1 MLLNKCGAAIALV
14 VAACSA
20 NATVWI
26 NEIHYDNSGADVG
39 EAVELAGA
47 AGTSLSG
54 WSLLLYNGSN
64 GAVYATYSLSGTIP
78 STCGDF
84 GVVVV
89 NTPGL
94 QNGSPD
100 GFAVVDATGTVVQFL
115 SYEGQMLG
123 NSGPAA
129 GMLSVD
135 IGVSQNGS
143 DPAGMSLQLAG
154 SGTSYADFVWLPN
167 FASTFGACNADQT
180 FAGMDQ
186 PPSVTNHTPVD
197 GAQNVA
203 VDSHITI
210 GFSEDVVV
218 TSDFASVSCDV
229 SGPHAYLVSGGPVTF
244 TLDLAADFAP
254 IESCQVRVHAD
265 AVADLDGTP
274 EGMLIDHT
282 FAFST
287 QSVGTD
293 YYASADTTSA
303 QALRLSLHEIIDDH
317 QRFPYTSTATDTWDI
332 LEFADE
338 DPMNPGRIL
347 DVYKN
352 ASYLK
357 VGGGNTE
364 YNREHT
370 WPKSYGFATDNASN
384 YPYTDTHMLFLSD
397 AGYNSSRN
405 NKPYAE
411 CLANCVERVTE
422 ANNGS
427 GGGSG
432 VFPGNSNWYDTLNW
446 QTWGDRKGDV
456 ARAVLYMAIRYEGG
470 NHGVTGAAEPDLR
483 LTDDKALIASNS
495 TNQSVAYMGLLS
507 DLLLWHEQDPP
518 DAKERLR
525 NEAVYSY
532 QGNRNPFI
540 DHPEWAAILWGNGG
554 GGGDTGGGD
563 TTAPSV
569 PTGLVTSAGDQS
581 VSLDWADNT
590 EADLAGYFVQ
600 RSTSS
605 GGPFARLNAEPL
617 ASSSLIDTNVINGI
631 IYYYVV
637 SAVDISANESGFS
650 AQSSAT
656 PTAPV
661 TCTAG
666 SVHVASVATGYSDL
680 GRGFKAGAA
689 NVSVLDNCGN
699 PVAAAQVGGAFT
711 GRVSGSATGTTD
723 SGGTAYLESPT
734 STKKQLSFQFCVDAV
749 AASGLVYA
757 PADNLQTCGV
767 Y

>member
-1 MLLNKCGAAIALV
+1 MLLKKCGAAIALV
-14 VAACSA
+14 AAACSA

-47 AGTSLSG
+47 AGTSLNG
-54 WSLLLYNGSN
+54 WSLLLYNGAN
-64 GAVYATYSLSGTIP
+64 GDAYATHSLSGTIP
-78 STCGDF
+78 ATCGDF

-100 GFAVVDATGTVVQFL
+100 GIAVVDGSGTLVQFL

-123 NSGPAA
+123 NSGPAT
-129 GMLSVD
+129 GMWSLD
-135 IGVSQNGS
+135 IGVSQNGIDS
-143 DPAGMSLQLAG
+143 AGMSLQLAG
-154 SGTSYADFVWLPN
+154 SGTGYADFVWMPN

-186 PPSVTNHTPVD
+186 PPGVTDHSPVD
-197 GAQNVA
+197 GAQNIS

-218 TSDFASVSCDV
+218 SSDFASVSCDV
-229 SGPHAYLVSGGPVTF
+229 SGPHDYIVSGGPSTY
-244 TLDLAADFAP
+244 TLDLAADFSP
-254 IESCQVRVHAD
+254 IENCSVRVHAE

-274 EGMLIDHT
+274 DGMLIDHT

-293 YYASADTTSA
+293 YYASADTSSA
-303 QALRLSLHEIIDDH
+303 ESLRLSLHEIIDDH
-317 QRFPYTSTATDTWDI
+317 QRYPYSSTATDTWDI

-357 VGGGNTE
+357 AGGGNTE

-370 WPKSYGFATDNASN
+370 WPKSYGFTSDNASN

-411 CLANCVERVTE
+411 CLADCVERVTE
-422 ANNGS
+422 VNNGT

-432 VFPGNSNWYDTLNW
+432 AFPGNSNWYDTLYW
-446 QTWGDRKGDV
+446 QTWGDRQGDV

-470 NHGVTGAAEPDLR
+470 LHGVTGAAEPDLR
-483 LTDDKALIASNS
+483 LTNDTALISSNS
-495 TNQSVAYMGLLS
+495 ENQSVAYMGLLS

-540 DHPEWAAILWGNGG
+540 DHPEWAAVLWGTGGGNGG
-554 GGGDTGGGD
+554 DD
-563 TTAPSV
+563 TTAPGV
-569 PTGLVTSAGDQS
+569 PTGLVATAGDLN
-581 VSLDWADNT
+581 VALDWANNA
-590 EADLAGYFVQ
+590 EADLAGYFVY

-605 GGPFARLNAEPL
+605 GGPFVRLNTGPL
-617 ASSSLIDTNVINGI
+617 ASSAFGDSNVINGTT
-631 IYYYVV
+631 YYYVV
-637 SAVDISANESGFS
+637 SAADTSSNESGFS
-650 AQSSAT
+650 AQASAT

-661 TCTAG
+661 TCSAG
-666 SVHVASVATGYSDL
+666 SVHVASVVTGYSDQ
-680 GRGFKAGAA
+680 GRGFKVGAA
-689 NVSVLDNCGN
+689 NVSVFDNCGN
-699 PVAAAQVGGAFT
+699 PVSAAQVTGTFT
-711 GRVSGSATGTTD
+711 GRVAGSDMGATD
-723 SGGTAYLESPT
+723 AGGTAYLASPT
-734 STKKQLSFQFCVDAV
+734 ATKGQLSFEFCVDTV

-757 PADNLQTCGV
+757 PAENLQTCGV